1 MKVTARIE
9 NGLQVID
16 SDRAKF
22 TKYLQKMPPWTM
34 LELEV
39 NRMRGLRSVEQNS
52 YYWGIIVQMLSDYL
66 GNTPQE
72 MHDILKYLHNPKE
85 ITLPDG
91 QIVLEGESTTK
102 LDTKE
107 AEAYFERIRIWAQIE
122 LNFIIP
128 LPNEKWE

>member
-1 MKVTARIE
+1 MKVTARVE
-9 NGLQVID
+9 NWLQVID

-22 TKYLQKMPPWTM
+22 TKYLQKMPPGTM

-39 NRMRGLRSVEQNS
+39 NRMRWLRSVEQNK
-52 YYWGIIVQMLSDYL
+52 YYWAIIVQMLSDYL

-85 ITLPDG
+85 MTLPSG
-91 QIVLEGESTTK
+91 EIVREGESTTK

-107 AEAYFERIRIWAQIE
+107 AEAYFERIRIWAQQD

-128 LPNEKWE
+128 LPNA

>member
-1 MKVTARIE
+1 
-9 NGLQVID
+9 
-16 SDRAKF
+16 
-22 TKYLQKMPPWTM
+22 M

-91 QIVLEGESTTK
+91 QTVREGESTTK

-107 AEAYFERIRIWAQIE
+107 AEAYFERIRIWAQQD

-128 LPNEKWE
+128 LPNEN

>member
-1 MKVTARIE
+1 MKYTAKISD
-9 NGLQVID
+9 NGWLQVID
-16 SDRAKF
+16 SERAKF

-39 NRMRGLRSVEQNS
+39 NRMRGLRSTEQNS
-52 YYWGIIVQMLSDYL
+52 YYWGVVVHMLSDYL

-85 ITLPDG
+85 ITLPSG
-91 QIVLEGESTTK
+91 ETVREGETTTN

-107 AEAYFERIRIWAQIE
+107 AEAYFERIRIWAQQD

-128 LPNEKWE
+128 LPNE